1 MNRLRSRPVS
11 VASVAVIALLLSLAA
26 PSLLS
31 ALGSLSG
38 PVGCQSSVGPDLS
51 DDLTDDFPDDV
62 SDDFTDDFSGD
73 LSGDLSDDPCIL
85 VPDSP
90 NAEGDDDS
98 GGAERGRR
106 RRRGRGGVA
115 DVHRL
120 KPVSTPA
127 TLVPMASTA

>member
-1 MNRLRSRPVS
+1 MNRLRSRPFS

-62 SDDFTDDFSGD
+62 SDDFPDDV
-73 LSGDLSDDPCIL
+73 SDDLPVGDASGPCIL
-85 VPDSP
+85 TPDTP

-98 GGAERGRR
+98 GGAE
-106 RRRGRGGVA
+106 GG
-115 DVHRL
+115 DVDAGV
-120 KPVSTPA
+120 VSGTP
-127 TLVPMASTA
+127 TFTG

>member
-1 MNRLRSRPVS
+1 MNRFRSRPVS

-38 PVGCQSSVGPDLS
+38 PVGCQSSVDVS
-51 DDLTDDFPDDV
+51 DDLT
-62 SDDFTDDFSGD
+62 DDFTDDFSGD

-98 GGAERGRR
+98 GGDD
-106 RRRGRGGVA
+106 GGDVDEGVVA
-115 DVHRL
+115 GS
-120 KPVSTPA
+120 PTF
-127 TLVPMASTA
+127 TG

>member
-1 MNRLRSRPVS
+1 MTRLRSRPVS

-51 DDLTDDFPDDV
+51 DDLTDDF
-62 SDDFTDDFSGD
+62 TDDF
-73 LSGDLSDDPCIL
+73 SGDLSDDPCIL

-98 GGAERGRR
+98 GGAGPDDVDA
-106 RRRGRGGVA
+106 GVVA
-115 DVHRL
+115 GS
-120 KPVSTPA
+120 PTF
-127 TLVPMASTA
+127 TG